1 MIMKNFQKIGFVM
14 LMFVAVSV
22 VFSACYKKKDTIAVV
37 TVVDGSDAPVAGAE
51 VILTWTN
58 DTLEPE
64 AQREDLEQTATTDG
78 SGKASFNYNE
88 LYKSGQAGVFVLD
101 VIVNGETV
109 GIIKVEEETTS
120 EETVIV
126 Q

>member
-22 VFSACYKKKDTIAVV
+22 AFSSCYKKKDTIAVV
-37 TVVDGSDAPVAGAE
+37 TVVDGSENPVAGAE
-51 VILTWTN
+51 VTLTWVN
-58 DTLEPE
+58 DTLPPE
-64 AQREDLEQTATTDG
+64 VQRENLEQTATTDG

-101 VIVNGETV
+101 VIVNGENV